1 MQYIVLRA
9 PQMGDIK
16 FRLYVDEAPVTVA
29 AFCAAL
35 PITVTMMHA
44 RVSGEEIW
52 SPDGPK
58 LDIIQEN
65 ASTFAVPGEMVMGPL
80 RPARVKTA
88 GCVGIY
94 YGAGRGLDAA
104 NIFAK
109 VVPEDADAL
118 WKLGDDIWRS
128 GPKEVVLDNVQI

>member
-1 MQYIVLRA
+1 MQYVVLRI
-9 PQMGDIK
+9 PHSEDIK
-16 FRLYVDEAPVTVA
+16 FRLYTEDAPVTVA

-35 PITVTMMHA
+35 PIKVTMMHA

-65 ASTFAVPGEMVMGPL
+65 ASTFAVPGEMVMGPV
-80 RPARVKTA
+80 RPARAKTA
-88 GCVGIY
+88 GCVGVY

-128 GPKEVVLDNVQI
+128 GPKEVEIDNLTI